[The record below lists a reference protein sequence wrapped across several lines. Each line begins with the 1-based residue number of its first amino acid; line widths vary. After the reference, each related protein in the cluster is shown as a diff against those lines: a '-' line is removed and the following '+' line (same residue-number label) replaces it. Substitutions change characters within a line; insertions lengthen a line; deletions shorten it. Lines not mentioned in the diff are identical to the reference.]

1 MTTIRRLYVANMQLV
16 ALMILGFLF
25 VIHPMIHH
33 TPLDSGALDA
43 FFAQLHLFAG
53 GILSSK

>member
-1 MTTIRRLYVANMQLV
+1 MVRRFLIANMQLV
-16 ALMILGFLF
+16 ALMLVGVLF
-25 VIHPMIHH
+25 VIHPLIHH